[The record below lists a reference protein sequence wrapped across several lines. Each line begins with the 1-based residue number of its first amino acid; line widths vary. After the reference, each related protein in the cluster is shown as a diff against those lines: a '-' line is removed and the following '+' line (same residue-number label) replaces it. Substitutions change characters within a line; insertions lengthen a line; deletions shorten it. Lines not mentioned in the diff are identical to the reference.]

1 MNENVERLSVIELP
15 PKGRKLV
22 PPQVITAAEQPSPPP
37 PPLQPPPAVPQT
49 VAQADQTELLIT
61 AYRLC
66 AKALSARALLL
77 IALLGAFMLAAGAMI
92 KGGVPAMVVLG
103 LYTVLTVIP
112 IVVLELRGK

>member
-77 IALLGAFMLAAGAMI
+77 IALLGAFALAMVATLRGGWLPLLALIAYMAGA
-92 KGGVPAMVVLG
+92 
-103 LYTVLTVIP
+103 VIP
-112 IVVLELRGK
+112 LVWLETRK